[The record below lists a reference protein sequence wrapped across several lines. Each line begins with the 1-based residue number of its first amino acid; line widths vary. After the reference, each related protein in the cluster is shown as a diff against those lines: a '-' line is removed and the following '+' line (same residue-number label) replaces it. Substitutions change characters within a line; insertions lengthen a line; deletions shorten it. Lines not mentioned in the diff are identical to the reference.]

1 MFSVEANAIA
11 KGCLMHESSARNVLR
26 VRFSFRGSIVEPSG
40 RENLTLV
47 CGIGQQNWHDR
58 SDSAI
63 DLPEAEDVFDNFCDM
78 GFRASREIR
87 TAFFHPVR
95 LLAGSTGPIFK
106 IQGDKY
112 PL

>member
-1 MFSVEANAIA
+1 MRDAQQFS
-11 KGCLMHESSARNVLR
+11 KSQPSCLEQSPTN
-26 VRFSFRGSIVEPSG
+26 
-40 RENLTLV
+40 
-47 CGIGQQNWHDR
+47 

-63 DLPEAEDVFDNFCDM
+63 DLPEAEDVFDKFCDR
-78 GFRASREIR
+78 GFSASREIR

-95 LLAGSTGPIFK
+95 LLAGSAGPIFK